1 VTAAALNIILLP
13 LGDYVTELSEQSI
26 GSLVQKV
33 SLKRQV
39 MQIKAN
45 HWLSIFTN
53 VLNISQLITFEVW

>member
-26 GSLVQKV
+26 GKL

-53 VLNISQLITFEVW
+53 VPNISQLITFEVW